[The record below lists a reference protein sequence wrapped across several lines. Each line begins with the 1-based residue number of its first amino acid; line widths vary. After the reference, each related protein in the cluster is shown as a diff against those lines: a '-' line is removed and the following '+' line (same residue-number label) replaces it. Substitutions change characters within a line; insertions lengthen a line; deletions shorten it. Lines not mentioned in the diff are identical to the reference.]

1 MSTDQVNPNSPA
13 DEQSL
18 FPGQGVYVSSLT
30 EDEEEEFGPG
40 MLRLTAKLSIDQ
52 ATAVWNAVDGRARL
66 LHENGDERTMD
77 QLRADV
83 IVETIFARARAL
95 GIEVPE

>member
-1 MSTDQVNPNSPA
+1 MSTDDVYPNSPA
-13 DEQSL
+13 AGQPL
-18 FPGQGVYVSSLT
+18 FPDQGVYVSTLS

-66 LHENGDERTMD
+66 LHQKGDERTMD

-83 IVETIFARARAL
+83 LVETIFERARAL